1 MRFDGLIDSHH
12 IEFFGPGYR
21 TWLGDAMKRIEAD
34 FNRSSDTHLHRLQL
48 ANLDGVDIYLKDEA
62 IHPTG
67 SLKHRLARS
76 LVLYGLCGGKIGPE
90 TTLIEASSGSTAVS
104 VSYFANL
111 LGLPF
116 IAVVPT
122 GTSKEKLSEITRYGG
137 CIVEVAAADIYKESA
152 RLEQETNG
160 YYLDQFTNAERAT
173 DWRSNNNIAES
184 LFRQMEKES
193 HPAPTWIVV
202 SAGTGG
208 TSATIGR
215 YLRYQAERFGGTR
228 VCVAD
233 PENSVFF
240 DGYRDDEPNLT
251 ANVQSRIEGVGRPR
265 MEPSFLGRVVDRMLK
280 VSDAASFAT
289 SWWLKTITGRRFGPS
304 TGLNV
309 YASLILAQEMK
320 QAATPGSIV
329 TLICDGG
336 ERYEDSCF
344 DAAWLSS
351 NKLDIAPHVKALETF
366 SLQTN
371 IMKTTALRE
380 SS

>member
-1 MRFDGLIDSHH
+1 MRFDGLLASHEAAH
-12 IEFFGPGYR
+12 FGPSYR
-21 TWLGDAMKRIEAD
+21 AWLADAMQRIEAD
-34 FNRSSDTHLHRLQL
+34 IQRSSDTHLHRLPL
-48 ANLDGVDIYLKDEA
+48 ANLDGVDVYLKDEA

-76 LVLYGLCGGKIGPE
+76 LVLFGLCGGRIGPE

-111 LGLPF
+111 LDLPF
-116 IAVVPT
+116 IAVVPR

-137 CIVEVAAADIYKESA
+137 RIVEVAAADIYTESV
-152 RLEQETNG
+152 RLERETRG
-160 YYLDQFTNAERAT
+160 CYLDQFTNAERAT

-184 LFRQMEKES
+184 LFRQMEKERHS
-193 HPAPTWIVV
+193 APRWIVV

-215 YLRYQAERFGGTR
+215 YLRYRADRFGQTR

-240 DGYRDDEPNLT
+240 DGYRNGDAGLAAD
-251 ANVQSRIEGVGRPR
+251 VQSRIEGVGRPR
-265 MEPSFLGRVVDRMLK
+265 MEPSFLAPVVDRMVK
-280 VSDAASFAT
+280 IADAASFAT
-289 SWWLKTITGRRFGPS
+289 SWWLKSVTGRRFGPS

-320 QAATPGSIV
+320 DAGETGSIV

-336 ERYEDSCF
+336 ERYEDGCF
-344 DAAWLSS
+344 DPSWLDANGFDIKPYLAA
-351 NKLDIAPHVKALETF
+351 LDLF
-366 SLQTN
+366 SPGNN
-371 IMKTTALRE
+371 IFQGPSRE
-380 SS
+380 G

>member
-1 MRFDGLIDSHH
+1 MRFDGLIESHE
-12 IEFFGPGYR
+12 IEYFASGYR
-21 TWLGDAMKRIEAD
+21 AWLADAMKRIEAD
-34 FNRSSDTHLHRLQL
+34 VHRSSDTHLHRLTF
-48 ANLDGVDIYLKDEA
+48 AELDGVDIYLKDEA

-90 TTLIEASSGSTAVS
+90 TTLIEASSGSTAIS

-111 LGLPF
+111 LDLPF

-137 CIVEVAAADIYKESA
+137 RIIEVAAPDIYSESA
-152 RLEQETNG
+152 RLERETNG

-184 LFRQMEKES
+184 LFRQMEKERY
-193 HPAPTWIVV
+193 PAPSWIVV

-215 YLRYQAERFGGTR
+215 YLRYQAGRFGETR

-240 DGYRDDEPNLT
+240 DGYRDGDPTLT
-251 ANVQSRIEGVGRPR
+251 AAVQSRIEGVGRPR
-265 MEPSFLGRVVDRMLK
+265 MEPSFLRCVVDRMLK
-280 VSDAASFAT
+280 VSDAASFAA

-320 QAATPGSIV
+320 QAGNSGSIA

-344 DAAWLSS
+344 DAGWLSS
-351 NKLDIAPHVKALETF
+351 NRLDIAPHLEALEAFT
-366 SLQTN
+366 LQTKK
-371 IMKTTALRE
+371 MTG
-380 SS
+380 